1 MQTVKKFVLGRDYTG
16 TFNGNPIEDQ
26 INEYLEYH
34 PGYSVATMDVL
45 NATGYKE
52 AYVVFNIR
60 EERTEKDNRRQ
71 GKSDFTSSSTKDY
84 KSQTKAVTTAHNPAV
99 VNDHG

>member
-1 MQTVKKFVLGRDYTG
+1 MQTIKKFMFGQDYTG
-16 TFNGNPIEDQ
+16 AYNGSPLEDQ

-60 EERTEKDNRRQ
+60 EEHTEKDNRRQ
-71 GKSDFTSSSTKDY
+71 GKSDFTTSSTKDY
-84 KSQTKAVTTAHNPAV
+84 KGQTKVVTTARNPAV
-99 VNDHG
+99 VNDRG

>member
-1 MQTVKKFVLGRDYTG
+1 MQIVKKFVLGRDYTG

-60 EERTEKDNRRQ
+60 EERQEKEIKRSNKQDIN
-71 GKSDFTSSSTKDY
+71 SVSTKDY
-84 KSQTKAVTTAHNPAV
+84 KNHGKDTLTAHG
-99 VNDHG
+99 DSKT